1 MSSPNAPI
9 IELVGALR
17 MRRLEDRT
25 TERSA
30 AMYQESDVADGGRA
44 YYYAL
49 SPPYTRFLSH
59 PALKRNNPHS
69 ECPHRPDKDS
79 MMHKSP

>member
-1 MSSPNAPI
+1 MSPPNALI
-9 IELVGALR
+9 IELVAASR

-25 TERSA
+25 IERSA

-49 SPPYTRFLSH
+49 SPPYTRSLSR
-59 PALKRNNPHS
+59 PAS
-69 ECPHRPDKDS
+69 GDDS
-79 MMHKSP
+79 DEQ